1 MVNRGKVFLEAMI
14 LNSDFKTCMD
24 DVVETQVPFIIFT
37 ATFFNSTENSN

>member
-24 DVVETQVPFIIFT
+24 DGQIKRTVWKLYW
-37 ATFFNSTENSN
+37 